1 MSKGEATTNSKS
13 VVLNNLLPY
22 SSYIV
27 EVAAYTVQ
35 YGRAAVITGHTMLLG
50 KLFWNMWCYIVG

>member
-1 MSKGEATTNSKS
+1 MSKGEATTNSTS

-22 SSYIV
+22 SWYRV

-35 YGRAAVITGHTMLLG
+35 FGRATVTTEYTAWLG
-50 KLFWNMWCYIVG
+50 KLF